1 VTKPPILPDM
11 GEPMTCRRIDNLRLT
26 ASLAFDSSNPRKHVN
41 DEIEER
47 SAEVRSGWS
56 KAVSQRRQAWF
67 DPAWRPP
74 LILTIDLVRQMNE
87 KQE

>member
-1 VTKPPILPDM
+1 VFEQNKLNGREATDP
-11 GEPMTCRRIDNLRLT
+11 TRQ
-26 ASLAFDSSNPRKHVN
+26 
-41 DEIEER
+41 EIEER